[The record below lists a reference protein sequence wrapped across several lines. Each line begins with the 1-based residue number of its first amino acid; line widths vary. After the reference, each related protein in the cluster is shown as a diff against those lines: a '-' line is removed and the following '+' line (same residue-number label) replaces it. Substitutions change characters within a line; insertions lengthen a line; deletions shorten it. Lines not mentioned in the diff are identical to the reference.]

1 MTPVYSTVQK
11 RDPVDADLVVS
22 GQWSVVS
29 QCAEF
34 LRHVVGLL
42 SLMDATPHD
51 AASPEASEGSRA
63 AAVIRQCIYSPASLV
78 MLLL

>member
-1 MTPVYSTVQK
+1 VQK
-11 RDPVDADLVVS
+11 RDPVDADLVVG
-22 GQWSVVS
+22 GQWSV
-29 QCAEF
+29 AEF